1 MIPNQ
6 PGKPFAGKPLGKPAG
21 ALAKPR
27 RVMYS
32 PAAGRATAHAEASSM
47 PAAGRLVSLP

>member
-1 MIPNQ
+1 MRNNQ
-6 PGKPFAGKPLGKPAG
+6 PGKPSASKPLSKLAG

-27 RVMYS
+27 RLMYS
-32 PAAGRATAHAEASSM
+32 PAAGRATAHADASSM